1 MKIIL
6 VMALTLFAIPCE
18 ADMLGTASKYD
29 RMHERSISFLDINP
43 RRTSWCGAFLAFVAK
58 RSSRQPPPNPNM
70 AVSWKSFGK
79 PVFFRSARRG
89 DVVVI
94 RSGRRF
100 HVSLF
105 DHFDQRRQYVYLFG
119 GNQSNRVQLSR
130 YRTSSVVAVRR

>member
-1 MKIIL
+1 MRVIL
-6 VMALTLFAIPCE
+6 VIVLTALAVPCE
-18 ADMLGTASKYD
+18 ADMLGTASRYKS
-29 RMHERSISFLDINP
+29 MHERSISFLSVNP
-43 RRTSWCGAFLAFVAK
+43 RRTSWCGAFLAYVAK
-58 RSSRQPPPNPNM
+58 RSSREPPENPNM
-70 AVSWKSFGK
+70 ARSWMKFGK
-79 PVFFRSARRG
+79 PVFARSAKRG

-130 YRTSSVVAVRR
+130 YRASSVVAVRR

>member
-6 VMALTLFAIPCE
+6 VIALTVLAVPCE
-18 ADMLGTASKYD
+18 ADMLVTASKYN
-29 RMHERSISFLDINP
+29 RMHERSISFLSINP

-58 RSSRQPPPNPNM
+58 RSSRQPPANPNM
-70 AVSWKSFGK
+70 AVSWKRFGK
-79 PVFFRSARRG
+79 PVFFRSAKRG

-130 YRTSSVVAVRR
+130 YRASSVVAVRR

>member
-1 MKIIL
+1 MRVIL
-6 VMALTLFAIPCE
+6 VIVLTAFAVPCE
-18 ADMLGTASKYD
+18 ADMFSTASRYKS
-29 RMHERSISFLDINP
+29 MHERSISFLGVNP
-43 RRTSWCGAFLAFVAK
+43 RRTSWCGAFLAYVAK
-58 RSSRQPPPNPNM
+58 RSFREPPDNPNM
-70 AVSWKSFGK
+70 ARSWIRFGR
-79 PVFFRSARRG
+79 PVFARSAQRG

-130 YRTSSVVAVRR
+130 YRASSVVAVRR

>member
-1 MKIIL
+1 MRVIL
-6 VMALTLFAIPCE
+6 VIVLTALAMPCE
-18 ADMLGTASKYD
+18 ADMLGTASRYKS
-29 RMHERSISFLDINP
+29 MHERSISFLSVNP
-43 RRTSWCGAFLAFVAK
+43 RRTSWCGAFLAYVAK
-58 RSSRQPPPNPNM
+58 RSSREPPENPNM
-70 AVSWKSFGK
+70 ARSWMKFGK
-79 PVFFRSARRG
+79 PVFARSAKRG

-130 YRTSSVVAVRR
+130 YRASSVVAVRR

>member
-1 MKIIL
+1 MRVIL
-6 VMALTLFAIPCE
+6 VIVLTALAVPCE
-18 ADMLGTASKYD
+18 ADMLGTASRYKS
-29 RMHERSISFLDINP
+29 MHERSISFLSVNP
-43 RRTSWCGAFLAFVAK
+43 RRTSWCGAFLAYVAK
-58 RSSRQPPPNPNM
+58 RSSREPPDNPNM
-70 AVSWKSFGK
+70 ARSWMKFGK
-79 PVFFRSARRG
+79 PVFARSAKRG

-130 YRTSSVVAVRR
+130 YRASSVVAVRR

>member
-1 MKIIL
+1 MRVIL
-6 VMALTLFAIPCE
+6 VIVLTALAVPCE
-18 ADMLGTASKYD
+18 ADMLGTASRYKS
-29 RMHERSISFLDINP
+29 MHERSISFLSVNP
-43 RRTSWCGAFLAFVAK
+43 RRTSWCGAFLAYVAK
-58 RSSRQPPPNPNM
+58 RSSREPPENPNM
-70 AVSWKSFGK
+70 ARSWMKFGK
-79 PVFFRSARRG
+79 PVFARSAKRG

-130 YRTSSVVAVRR
+130 YRASSVVAIRR

>member
-43 RRTSWCGAFLAFVAK
+43 RRTSWCGAFLAFIAK
-58 RSSRQPPPNPNM
+58 RSSREPPANPNM
-70 AVSWKSFGK
+70 AVSWRNFGK
-79 PVFFRSARRG
+79 PVFFRFARRG

-130 YRTSSVVAVRR
+130 YRASSVIAVRR